1 MSVPAAD
8 PWAVDSDFA
17 RNWYAGWIEAWN
29 DRRPDLIPG
38 LVTEDF
44 LLDSPTTRHTGW
56 HVQGHA
62 AAADYLKYV
71 IDAYPDL
78 MWEVTAPPMFRGDL
92 ARVAFSWRG
101 TGHFGGV
108 LDPPGVQGTGKP
120 FDFSGLEVFDFRD
133 GRACYL
139 NASYD
144 LLGLMKQIGLYQGIT
159 NAPAAPEAA
168 RP

>member
-1 MSVPAAD
+1 VPTAD
-8 PWAVDSDFA
+8 PKPVDLDFA
-17 RNWYAGWIEAWN
+17 VRWYQGWIEAWN
-29 DRRPDLIPG
+29 DRKPDLIPT

-62 AAADYLKYV
+62 ATVGYLDYV
-71 IDAYPDL
+71 IGAYPDL

-101 TGHFGGV
+101 TGHFSGV
-108 LDPPGVQGTGKP
+108 LDPPGVPGTGKP

-133 GRACYL
+133 GRACHL

-144 LLGLMKQIGLYQGIT
+144 LLGLMKQIGLYQGAT
-159 NAPAAPEAA
+159 QVTKAG